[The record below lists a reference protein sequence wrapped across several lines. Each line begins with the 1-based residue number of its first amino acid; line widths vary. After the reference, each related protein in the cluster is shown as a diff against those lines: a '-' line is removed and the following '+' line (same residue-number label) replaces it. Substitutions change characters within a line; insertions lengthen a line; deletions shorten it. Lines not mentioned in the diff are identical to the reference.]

1 MIPRLELIL
10 ESAFPDDHDSNSNKN
25 GIITSLAHLEPEW
38 SRSPDLALAHLLG
51 PARSGGHYPT
61 FSIVDYTN
69 TLI

>member
-38 SRSPDLALAHLLG
+38 SHILAIILEL
-51 PARSGGHYPT
+51 S
-61 FSIVDYTN
+61 
-69 TLI
+69 